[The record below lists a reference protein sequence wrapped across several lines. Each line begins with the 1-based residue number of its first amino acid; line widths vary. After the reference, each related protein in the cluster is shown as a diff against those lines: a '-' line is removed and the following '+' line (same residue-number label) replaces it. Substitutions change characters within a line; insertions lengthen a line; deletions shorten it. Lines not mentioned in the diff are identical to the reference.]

1 VNIEQMVKICNSVFM
16 YAMFTFKCLQMAVM
30 IQLFFM
36 GTKKGRKK
44 KLFLHKNRIQ
54 LLKKLINNSAN

>member
-1 VNIEQMVKICNSVFM
+1 M

-36 GTKKGRKK
+36 GTKKKK
-44 KLFLHKNRIQ
+44 KLLLHKNRTLGIYIYET
-54 LLKKLINNSAN
+54 LRFSFS